1 MDILQKLGRP
11 NISDATQRRALLQSD
26 NRANMLDRM
35 VEIRVFEEQVQR
47 LFMKGLIPGT
57 THTCQGQEAVCVGV
71 ASVVRTG
78 DPVLCTYRGHGWA
91 LALGMPPVPALG
103 EIMGKT
109 VGCTGGL
116 GGSMHLSDKSV
127 GFWPTIASIGAQLP
141 IAAGAAKAS
150 QIRGDGAVTIAVFGD
165 GAVNIGAFHE
175 ALNLA
180 AVSSLPVV
188 FICEN
193 NLYGEYSRI
202 DRTTAVSDIAA
213 RAAAYNIPGVIVD
226 GQVIDD
232 VRAAARTAIERARA
246 GGGPTLIEAK
256 TYRYVGHSRSDP
268 AKYRLAGELE
278 TWQARDPIKLLAA
291 TLAPEAPDHL
301 IASLRERWETVM
313 ADVVNTVLA
322 SPEPEE
328 RDMFKYVY
336 ATGIA

>member
-1 MDILQKLGRP
+1 MDILQELGRP
-11 NISDATQRRALLQSD
+11 NVTDSTQRRGLLHSGS
-26 NRANMLDRM
+26 RASLLDRM

-91 LALGMPPVPALG
+91 LSLGLTPVAALG

-116 GGSMHLSDKSV
+116 GGSMHLSDRSV
-127 GFWPTIASIGAQLP
+127 GFWPTIAIIGAQLP
-141 IAAGAAKAS
+141 IAAGAAMAS
-150 QIRGDGAVTIAVFGD
+150 QIRGDGAVTVAVFGD

-180 AVSSLPVV
+180 AVASLPVV

-202 DRTTAVSDIAA
+202 DRTTAVSDIAS

-226 GQVIDD
+226 GQAIDD
-232 VRAAARTAIERARA
+232 VRAAARAAIDRARA
-246 GGGPTLIEAK
+246 GDGPTLIEAK

-291 TLAPEAPDHL
+291 AIRPEAPDQL
-301 IASLRERWETVM
+301 IASLRERWEGVM
-313 ADVVNTVLA
+313 AEVVETVLA
-322 SPEPEE
+322 APEPDV
-328 RDMFKYVY
+328 RDMFRHIY
-336 ATGIA
+336 APIQ

>member
-1 MDILQKLGRP
+1 
-11 NISDATQRRALLQSD
+11 
-26 NRANMLDRM
+26 
-35 VEIRVFEEQVQR
+35 
-47 LFMKGLIPGT
+47 
-57 THTCQGQEAVCVGV
+57 VCVGV

-91 LALGMPPVPALG
+91 LSLGLPPVAALG

-116 GGSMHLSDKSV
+116 GGSMHLSDRSV
-127 GFWPTIASIGAQLP
+127 GFWPTIAIIGAQLP
-141 IAAGAAKAS
+141 IAAGAAMAS
-150 QIRGDGAVTIAVFGD
+150 QIRGDGAVTVAVFGD

-180 AVSSLPVV
+180 SVASLPVV

-202 DRTTAVSDIAA
+202 DSTTAVSDIAS

-226 GQVIDD
+226 GQILDD
-232 VRAAARTAIERARA
+232 IKQVTQTAVDHARA
-246 GGGPTLIEAK
+246 GNGPTLIEAK

-268 AKYRLAGELE
+268 AKYRRAGELE

-291 TLAPEAPDHL
+291 TLHPAAPDQL
-301 IASLRERWETVM
+301 IASLRDRWEAVM
-313 ADVVNTVLA
+313 AEVTETVLA
-322 SPEPEE
+322 APEPEE
-328 RDMFKYVY
+328 RDMFQHVY
-336 ATGIA
+336 APIPDDSRIGLGR